1 MTRPDSSNNL
11 TRGSRR
17 TRLLE
22 IVRVMRNHN
31 VITNFINQR
40 NPREV
45 RLAFQE
51 LGPTFIKAGQLLST
65 RPDLISPAFIA
76 EMRQLQDN
84 VEVDDFASVKA
95 TFEEQT
101 GKKLSEVFSF
111 LMKLPLPPPQSA
123 KPTEPF

>member
-51 LGPTFIKAGQLLST
+51 LGPTFIKAG
-65 RPDLISPAFIA
+65 
-76 EMRQLQDN
+76 
-84 VEVDDFASVKA
+84 
-95 TFEEQT
+95 
-101 GKKLSEVFSF
+101 
-111 LMKLPLPPPQSA
+111 
-123 KPTEPF
+123 